1 MPHCSIPRAI
11 PRRDRYAPAVHR
23 IDAAAIGAL
32 IRTVAREELGPRFRR
47 LDAAQVFAKATV
59 TDPDDIVTEAD
70 LAVERRL
77 EAELCARL
85 PGSVVV
91 GEEAASKTP
100 ALLAALGGD
109 APVWIVDP
117 LDGTRNFAAGK
128 ETFGSMVALARGGR
142 TQLAWIYLFAEDAL
156 FAAEAGAGAFENG
169 RRLEARPPAPARRTG
184 TVYTRHMPP
193 ALRAATEA
201 RARDGFALARPV
213 GSAAIEYAR
222 LMRGEKDFVVYFR
235 LLPWDHAPGTLLL
248 AEAGGAAR
256 RLDGVAYG
264 PTDAS
269 QPLLL
274 TRHPSI
280 WEPMRVALFA

>member
-1 MPHCSIPRAI
+1 LVRG
-11 PRRDRYAPAVHR
+11 V
-23 IDAAAIGAL
+23 DAAEIGAL

-77 EAELCARL
+77 GDELRARL

-91 GEEAASKTP
+91 GEEAASTTP
-100 ALLAALGGD
+100 ALLAALTGE

-128 ETFGSMVALARGGR
+128 EAFGSMVALARGGATR
-142 TQLAWIYLFAEDAL
+142 MAWIYLFAEDAL
-156 FAAEAGAGAFENG
+156 FVAEAGAGAFENG
-169 RRLEARPPAPARRTG
+169 RRLEAAPPDAAARSTG

-193 ALRAATEA
+193 PLRAATEA
-201 RARDGFALARPV
+201 RAREGFTLARPV
-213 GSAAIEYAR
+213 GCAAVEYAR
-222 LMRGEKDFVVYFR
+222 LMRGEKEFVVYFR
-235 LLPWDHAPGTLLL
+235 LLPWDHAPGGLLL
-248 AEAGGAAR
+248 TEAGGAAR
-256 RLDGVAYG
+256 RLDGVTYG

-274 TRHPSI
+274 TRHASI
-280 WEPMRVALFA
+280 WEPVRSALFG

>member
-1 MPHCSIPRAI
+1 V
-11 PRRDRYAPAVHR
+11 RDVN
-23 IDAAAIGAL
+23 AADIGAL

-70 LAVERRL
+70 LAVEHRL
-77 EAELCARL
+77 GDELRARL

-91 GEEAASKTP
+91 GEEAASATP

-109 APVWIVDP
+109 APVWLVDP

-142 TQLAWIYLFAEDAL
+142 TRMAWIYLFAEDAL
-156 FAAEAGAGAFENG
+156 FVAEAGAGAFENG
-169 RRLEARPPAPARRTG
+169 RRLVARPPDGTARYTG

-201 RARDGFALARPV
+201 RARDGFTLARPV
-213 GSAAIEYAR
+213 GCAAVEYAR
-222 LMRGEKDFVVYFR
+222 LMRNEKELVVYFR
-235 LLPWDHAPGTLLL
+235 LLPWDHAPGALLL
-248 AEAGGAAR
+248 TEAGGAAR
-256 RLDGVAYG
+256 RLDGVTYG

-274 TRHPSI
+274 TRHTSV
-280 WEPMRVALFA
+280 WEPARAALFG